1 MSFIKNCKFVLKNDN
16 AGWENL
22 IQRLIEYNNNLRTFA
37 PEFDQVLLI
46 KGLCNFLQLIP
57 PEELPAMI
65 RAAHHA
71 SQLPH
76 HSLVDSQR
84 SDSYRKI
91 ESAASFG
98 ATIRSDR
105 QLTSVNKF
113 PITSF
118 RIEDNYLVST
128 SPEST
133 MAMLHNYPLDKDRRV
148 VLIEWIDLGDKTD
161 EAAYEETKAKAD
173 LLSMNII
180 RPAQLLLPGC
190 YGIVERWAYNRKQCG
205 LILTPP
211 VHIRKIAQDDGRGN
225 GGLPQGFVSKRR
237 KPSTLYEIL
246 KEAALSRTVM
256 NLGVRFRLAKKLID
270 AVNMM
275 HCVGWVHK
283 YVVVCP

>member
-16 AGWENL
+16 AGWEDL

-37 PEFDQVLLI
+37 PEFDQVLLY

-76 HSLVDSQR
+76 HSLVSSR
-84 SDSYRKI
+84 MSDSYSKI
-91 ESAASFG
+91 ESAASFR
-98 ATIRSDR
+98 ATIRSNR
-105 QLTSVNKF
+105 QITSVNKF

-128 SPEST
+128 SSEST
-133 MAMLHNYPLDKDRRV
+133 MAMLHDYPLDKDRRV
-148 VLIEWIDLGDKTD
+148 VLIEWIDLGDKT
-161 EAAYEETKAKAD
+161 EEEAYEETKTKAE
-173 LLSMNII
+173 LLSMGIT

-190 YGIVERWAYNRKQCG
+190 YGIVERWAKNRKQCG
-205 LILTPP
+205 LILAPP
-211 VHIRKIAQDDGRGN
+211 VHIRKISQGDGRGYAS
-225 GGLPQGFVSKRR
+225 LPQGFISKQR
-237 KPSTLYEIL
+237 KPASLYEIL
-246 KEAALSRTVM
+246 KEAALSRTVI
-256 NLGVRFRLAKKLID
+256 NLGARFRLAKKLID

-283 YVVVCP
+283 YVVICP